1 MIKDFK
7 ENTRIKEQLLVVNCS
22 NGITTTGSRYLNIL
36 FQDES
41 KQIDGRKW
49 DASDEDVKVFNAGN
63 IVEVEADVI
72 NYRNELQLKVLRGKV
87 AEDIDPS
94 KFVTSAP
101 VSKTDLQA
109 KFLKYID
116 DIKDSDVSA
125 IVKDIINDVY
135 LSFFNYPAAV
145 KNHHEYV
152 SGLAHHTVTM
162 LDLASGICDI
172 YPDLDRDIL
181 FGGVILHDIGKI
193 EELSGSILPK
203 YTLKGKLVGHISIM
217 QAKVEEVATRLEI
230 KSEVPILLQ
239 HMILSHHGKLEYG
252 SPVLPLTKEAE
263 VLATIDNLDAR
274 LNMINKALGNIEEG
288 EITNRLFSLEDRS
301 FYKPIKRHET
311 KK

>member
-1 MIKDFK
+1 MIFID
-7 ENTRIKEQLLVVNCS
+7 
-22 NGITTTGSRYLNIL
+22 LN
-36 FQDES
+36 
-41 KQIDGRKW
+41 
-49 DASDEDVKVFNAGN
+49 
-63 IVEVEADVI
+63 
-72 NYRNELQLKVLRGKV
+72 
-87 AEDIDPS
+87 
-94 KFVTSAP
+94 
-101 VSKTDLQA
+101 
-109 KFLKYID
+109 
-116 DIKDSDVSA
+116 
-125 IVKDIINDVY
+125 
-135 LSFFNYPAAV
+135 
-145 KNHHEYV
+145 
-152 SGLAHHTVTM
+152 
-162 LDLASGICDI
+162 
-172 YPDLDRDIL
+172 RDIL
-181 FGGVILHDIGKI
+181 YGGVILHDIGKI